1 MDQNFLSMYFQQ
13 QCFMGRLSA
22 CYTSLHLCIF
32 FYCCLISFPCELR
45 WYKSIGKSL
54 HE

>member
-22 CYTSLHLCIF
+22 CYTSLHLF
-32 FYCCLISFPCELR
+32 LLLSHLLPL
-45 WYKSIGKSL
+45 
-54 HE
+54 